1 MPKNKILGIDIG
13 NYRIK
18 MTLCQNNV
26 PVRFVSERVPEHLV
40 KDGRVTSWDAAGDFI
55 KELMKANGISCRTA
69 AVAMPENTAYIRRME
84 LPLMTISQLKVNLP
98 FEFHDC
104 ITEDLDKYI
113 YDYAVI
119 GRNEKKMELLAVAA
133 SKDLIQNYTAMC
145 RRAGLRL
152 EIIAPEVIAFRTI
165 IQDFEKRHS
174 IEKGS
179 RDYVILDAG
188 DRTINLHFFPKGE
201 YEITR
206 SMEPGCHEL
215 AKAYAEAVG
224 LNEKTVKN
232 IDMSSL
238 DDQKDI
244 IQDDQQ
250 IQDLYNSMAV
260 QIMRVLNFY
269 SFNNP
274 NNNIDKLYYCGGGSR
289 IDGLMKEIA
298 ENVELPQISIADL
311 IETKPE
317 FDESMILGPQ
327 SLGITMF

>member
-1 MPKNKILGIDIG
+1 MS
-13 NYRIK
+13 R
-18 MTLCQNNV
+18 
-26 PVRFVSERVPEHLV
+26 RFVSERVPEHLV
-40 KDGRVTSWDAAGDFI
+40 KDGRIISWDAAGDFI
-55 KELMKANGISCRTA
+55 KELMKENDISCRTA

-98 FEFHDC
+98 FEFHDY

-232 IDMSSL
+232 IDMSAL

-311 IETKPE
+311 IETKPG

>member
-1 MPKNKILGIDIG
+1 
-13 NYRIK
+13 
-18 MTLCQNNV
+18 
-26 PVRFVSERVPEHLV
+26 
-40 KDGRVTSWDAAGDFI
+40 
-55 KELMKANGISCRTA
+55 
-69 AVAMPENTAYIRRME
+69 
-84 LPLMTISQLKVNLP
+84 
-98 FEFHDC
+98 
-104 ITEDLDKYI
+104 
-113 YDYAVI
+113 
-119 GRNEKKMELLAVAA
+119 
-133 SKDLIQNYTAMC
+133 
-145 RRAGLRL
+145 
-152 EIIAPEVIAFRTI
+152 
-165 IQDFEKRHS
+165 
-174 IEKGS
+174 
-179 RDYVILDAG
+179 
-188 DRTINLHFFPKGE
+188 
-201 YEITR
+201 
-206 SMEPGCHEL
+206 MEPGCHEL